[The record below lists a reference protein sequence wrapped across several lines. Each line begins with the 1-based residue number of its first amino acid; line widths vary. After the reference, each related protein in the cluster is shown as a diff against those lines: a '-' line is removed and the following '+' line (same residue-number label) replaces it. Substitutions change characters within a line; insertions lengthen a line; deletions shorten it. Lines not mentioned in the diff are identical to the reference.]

1 MPVFRV
7 DSLRLAIK
15 VKDSVEEKKSPE
27 VNNSGVLHNDS
38 SSESAADILE
48 NKIWNISDHNSLL
61 HCLNSCLSALH
72 RLSAHQ
78 KVIVLY
84 YHQLIKRFS

>member
-7 DSLRLAIK
+7 DSSRRAIK
-15 VKDSVEEKKSPE
+15 VKDSMEEKKSPE
-27 VNNSGVLHNDS
+27 VNNSSVLHNDS
-38 SSESAADILE
+38 GPKSAADILE

-61 HCLNSCLSALH
+61 HCLNSRLSAIH

-84 YHQLIKRFS
+84 YHQLIKKYS

>member
-15 VKDSVEEKKSPE
+15 VKDSVEEKKGPE

-38 SSESAADILE
+38 GPESAADILE
-48 NKIWNISDHNSLL
+48 NKIWNISHHNSLL
-61 HCLNSCLSALH
+61 HSLNSRLSALH
-72 RLSAHQ
+72 RLSAPQ
-78 KVIVLY
+78 KVIVFY
-84 YHQLIKRFS
+84 YHQLIRD